1 MLSGTAL
8 NEQSDDFAC
17 QNDSEMRFKIDAKT
31 DMVKSSDL
39 LLFTT
44 LWNDFDLSKVI
55 KNRRKIEQEKQL
67 IICRHHIDFCM
78 ILELSLGPV
87 LSTVG
92 VMFTSKKT
100 TSK

>member
-17 QNDSEMRFKIDAKT
+17 QNDSEIMLKIDVKT

-39 LLFTT
+39 LLFNT

-55 KNRRKIEQEKQL
+55 TNRCTIEQGKQL
-67 IICRHHIDFCM
+67 FFVDTKLTF
-78 ILELSLGPV
+78 
-87 LSTVG
+87 
-92 VMFTSKKT
+92 
-100 TSK
+100 

>member
-1 MLSGTAL
+1 MSRFVFWKSHIFDIFRHRFQSDFLRLSGTAL

-31 DMVKSSDL
+31 DMVQSSDL

-55 KNRRKIEQEKQL
+55 TNLCKIEQEKQL
-67 IICRHHIDFCM
+67 IICRH
-78 ILELSLGPV
+78 
-87 LSTVG
+87 
-92 VMFTSKKT
+92 
-100 TSK
+100 

>member
-17 QNDSEMRFKIDAKT
+17 QNDSEMRFKIDVKT
-31 DMVKSSDL
+31 DMVTSSDL

-44 LWNDFDLSKVI
+44 LLNDFDLSKVI
-55 KNRRKIEQEKQL
+55 TNRRKIEQEKQL
-67 IICRHHIDFCM
+67 MNCPHQIDFSM

-87 LSTVG
+87 LSAVG
-92 VMFTSKKT
+92 VIFTSKQT